1 MKPGKLLVLPRVFLG
16 MIFLVSVYYKLFT
29 PSTVTVQ
36 MDGFV
41 GHFGVARAY
50 EWYRPFLK
58 NVVMPHEAFF
68 GELVVIGELYAGF
81 GLLLGFTTRLAA
93 VAAIAMLLNFMAT
106 KGAMPWNP
114 SVCDPPDI
122 VMCLVVLIGAAGRTL
137 GVDQFLHDRFP
148 KVPIW

>member
-1 MKPGKLLVLPRVFLG
+1 MKPSKLLVLPRIFLG

-36 MDGFV
+36 MDMFV

-58 NVVMPHEAFF
+58 DVVMPHEAFI
-68 GELVVIGELYAGF
+68 GTLVVIGELYAGF

-93 VAAIAMLLNFMAT
+93 VAAMVMLFNFMAT

-122 VMCLVVLIGAAGRTL
+122 VMCLVVLIGAAGRTM
-137 GVDQFLHDRFP
+137 GVDQFLHNRFP